1 MTQRA
6 LTGIALAAYFQA
18 DRINLYPELVSA
30 LKLME
35 DDPAALKQLHDIQ
48 IIFLLSRETEKID
61 KKMKEEIIPQ
71 MMRNPN
77 LRNPESKVIEIEDIE
92 DLNPEWQKD
101 LEQINSHIRELG
113 ELQLEGADTYMTA
126 FHNSRPSRSFRKQ
139 PTGFTCSA

>member
-1 MTQRA
+1 
-6 LTGIALAAYFQA
+6 
-18 DRINLYPELVSA
+18 
-30 LKLME
+30 
-35 DDPAALKQLHDIQ
+35 
-48 IIFLLSRETEKID
+48 
-61 KKMKEEIIPQ
+61 MKEEIIPQ

-77 LRNPESKVIEIEDIE
+77 LKNPESKIIEIEDIE

-139 PTGFTCSA
+139 PTGSICSA

>member
-71 MMRNPN
+71 
-77 LRNPESKVIEIEDIE
+77 
-92 DLNPEWQKD
+92 
-101 LEQINSHIRELG
+101 
-113 ELQLEGADTYMTA
+113 
-126 FHNSRPSRSFRKQ
+126 
-139 PTGFTCSA
+139 